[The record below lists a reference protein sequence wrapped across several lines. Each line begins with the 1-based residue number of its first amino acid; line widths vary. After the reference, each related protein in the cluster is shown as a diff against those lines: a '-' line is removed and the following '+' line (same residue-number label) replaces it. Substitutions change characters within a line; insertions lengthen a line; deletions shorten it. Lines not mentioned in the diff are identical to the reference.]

1 MEEDWNVR
9 EVQQM
14 KRTKKILLYVL
25 MGFLLVIFSLLLLL
39 TGERQAVKRKSISVI
54 VDNSTSNRWTA
65 LKEGMEAAAKDY
77 NLRLNYV
84 STVKLW
90 SVTAELEMAAREME
104 SGADGL
110 ILQMYA
116 SEGIGEKLEEIVPR
130 DQCVLLETDI
140 TPEEYYQTVGPD
152 NRKLGGVLAGQIRAD
167 YGESLQGKRVG
178 IFCGNTGELSIRQRI
193 QGLKEGL
200 EDSEIQV
207 VWELHEMG
215 RTPDEAAENDCWET
229 GADIVIS
236 LENDMTERVVDYL
249 AENQDMLNQCKL
261 YGIGNSEKVMYYL
274 DRGFIRKLVVPN
286 DFYMGYQSVEELAKK
301 LEYRGESHKNIY
313 TGYLVIDRTNLYDE
327 TNQKMLFPIVQ

>member
-1 MEEDWNVR
+1 M
-9 EVQQM
+9 
-14 KRTKKILLYVL
+14 
-25 MGFLLVIFSLLLLL
+25 
-39 TGERQAVKRKSISVI
+39 
-54 VDNSTSNRWTA
+54 
-65 LKEGMEAAAKDY
+65 
-77 NLRLNYV
+77 
-84 STVKLW
+84 
-90 SVTAELEMAAREME
+90 
-104 SGADGL
+104 
-110 ILQMYA
+110 
-116 SEGIGEKLEEIVPR
+116 
-130 DQCVLLETDI
+130 
-140 TPEEYYQTVGPD
+140 
-152 NRKLGGVLAGQIRAD
+152 
-167 YGESLQGKRVG
+167 
-178 IFCGNTGELSIRQRI
+178 
-193 QGLKEGL
+193 
-200 EDSEIQV
+200 
-207 VWELHEMG
+207 HEMG